1 MTVPRTYRLRFTAYI
16 AVLLAFLVGVLVLT
30 YRSSSDLVLREA
42 ETSLARIVQQ
52 LTGQI
57 HAESADLAERARMVR
72 DSTSF
77 QEYLFIATSLDT
89 DPEAL
94 REQYR
99 RQFGWLQIKR
109 SAVLSKSAR
118 VYAGP
123 EHRDLVKALT
133 TRGLHRSPK
142 AGQFYLNGPRGLEMV
157 ATAPIFYRSQHLG
170 TVALTKTLDAEWMN
184 AVRRITGGELFFV
197 RDGKIAISTLGAE
210 ATGRDFPPASDR
222 MTFGHD
228 TFLVR
233 RLPLCDDPD
242 VCRFYLALSQT
253 DLTGRLVAQRNLVLA
268 FAVVG
273 CLVVLAIGFL
283 MLRNFG
289 APVSRLA
296 AMIGEVSQGRFPDFP
311 RAPARDEIGFL
322 WNHFAEM
329 VRNLRDKQ
337 EELAV
342 VHRQLEKQAVTDA
355 LTGFYNR
362 RYLYDIYPKLW
373 SEALRQNGGLSV
385 ILIDLDHFKSVND
398 RFGHPTG
405 DKVLVHVAN
414 VLRES
419 CRVSDFLFR
428 VGGEEFIVLTHAGI
442 EGAQVLAEKIREV
455 LERSPINEDQFVIRV
470 TASLGVAQ
478 AEETDG
484 LNGQTQTLARADKA
498 LYAAKQAG
506 RNRVASWQAPR
517 LVISK
522 R

>member
-77 QEYLFIATSLDT
+77 QEYLFIAISLDT

-142 AGQFYLNGPRGLEMV
+142 AGQFYLNGPRGIEMV

-170 TVALTKTLDAEWMN
+170 TVALTKALDAEWMN
-184 AVRRITGGELFFV
+184 AVRQITGGELFFV

-210 ATGRDFPPASDR
+210 ATGRDFPPTSDR

-242 VCRFYLALSQT
+242 VCRFYLALSPT

-296 AMIGEVSQGRFPDFP
+296 AMIGEV
-311 RAPARDEIGFL
+311 
-322 WNHFAEM
+322 
-329 VRNLRDKQ
+329 
-337 EELAV
+337 
-342 VHRQLEKQAVTDA
+342 
-355 LTGFYNR
+355 
-362 RYLYDIYPKLW
+362 
-373 SEALRQNGGLSV
+373 
-385 ILIDLDHFKSVND
+385 
-398 RFGHPTG
+398 
-405 DKVLVHVAN
+405 
-414 VLRES
+414 
-419 CRVSDFLFR
+419 
-428 VGGEEFIVLTHAGI
+428 
-442 EGAQVLAEKIREV
+442 
-455 LERSPINEDQFVIRV
+455 
-470 TASLGVAQ
+470 
-478 AEETDG
+478 
-484 LNGQTQTLARADKA
+484 
-498 LYAAKQAG
+498 
-506 RNRVASWQAPR
+506 
-517 LVISK
+517 
-522 R
+522 